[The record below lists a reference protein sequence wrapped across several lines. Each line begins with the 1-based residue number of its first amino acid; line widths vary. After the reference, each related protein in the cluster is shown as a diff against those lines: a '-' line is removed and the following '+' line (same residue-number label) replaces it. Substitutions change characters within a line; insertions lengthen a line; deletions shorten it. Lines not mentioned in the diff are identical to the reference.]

1 MFEKIVEVLRFCK
14 SFLVR
19 VFWSEVWADLSPPL
33 AIELC
38 LQARSNDRRA
48 DCLSKYRSLLH
59 RFAEYDESESDFLS
73 SVGIGKI
80 SSDSQKIIAN
90 SAALTILRMAY

>member
-14 SFLVR
+14 SFLVC
-19 VFWSEVWADLSPPL
+19 VFWCEAWADLSPPL

-59 RFAEYDESESDFLS
+59 RFAEYDETESRLPVVS
-73 SVGIGKI
+73 WGSVKSRLIHKT
-80 SSDSQKIIAN
+80 SIAN
-90 SAALTILRMAY
+90 SENGRRNT